1 MNLSTTELKETA
13 LHKTIEFL
21 RRKKTHP
28 TISELADQVLTQAE
42 KLEWQNVANGTGGGD
57 ESSEMGE
64 KSASTKTSNSTNTGV
79 KRIRDDADNGGK
91 ADGAVKKPSTIVPL
105 KPASASTSSKI
116 SISSAVKPTAAQT
129 SSTITA
135 STTLPK
141 TKPTASS
148 STFFKSMA
156 SLGAAARPV
165 TKPPTPYVSFYQ
177 ELGII

>member
-1 MNLSTTELKETA
+1 MNLSTTELKATA

-21 RRKKTHP
+21 RRKKTHA

-42 KLEWQNVANGTGGGD
+42 KLEWQSVANGVGG
-57 ESSEMGE
+57 EENSEMGE
-64 KSASTKTSNSTNTGV
+64 KSTSTKTSNPTNAGV

-91 ADGAVKKPSTIVPL
+91 ADGAVKKPSTTVPL
-105 KPASASTSSKI
+105 RPASAPASSKI
-116 SISSAVKPTAAQT
+116 TMPSSVKPTATQT
-129 SSTITA
+129 PSTITT

-141 TKPTASS
+141 TKPTAST

-165 TKPPTPYVSFYQ
+165 TKPPTP
-177 ELGII
+177 

>member
-21 RRKKTHP
+21 RRKKTHA

-42 KLEWQNVANGTGGGD
+42 KLEWQNVANGAGGGD

-64 KSASTKTSNSTNTGV
+64 KSTSTKTSNFTNAGV

-91 ADGAVKKPSTIVPL
+91 ADGAVKKPSTTIPL
-105 KPASASTSSKI
+105 KLASAPTSSKVAMP
-116 SISSAVKPTAAQT
+116 SAVKPTAAPT
-129 SSTITA
+129 PNTITTP
-135 STTLPK
+135 TTLPK
-141 TKPTASS
+141 TKPTAST

-165 TKPPTPYVSFYQ
+165 TKPPILYVSFN
-177 ELGII
+177 